1 MSWNTTSVE
10 TAIGELGQTEH
21 IKLSTALGR
30 LQKESR
36 AIRIAVFLGL
46 FVLTAWLDLIVD
58 HDLSLF
64 ALYLIP
70 TLYSAWYLGSRW
82 AYGSCL
88 AGGAVWVIHD
98 WPGWHSYH
106 HVIIPFGNLAGKLAV
121 LTVIVSIVN
130 ALKNALEDQYEADR
144 RLVVRE
150 FEIASEVQ
158 RRLLPSQLPDY
169 PGLDLGF
176 IYHPAHQ
183 LGGDYYDFIPLGPER
198 IAIAI
203 ADISGKGL
211 PGALLMATLQ
221 SLVRT
226 NFAAREGR
234 LARFAQEVSERL
246 YEQTANERY
255 ATLFVAI
262 LDLSSLTLHYVNAG
276 HNPPLFF
283 RKWTLLRRPSS
294 TEVLDK
300 GGPPLGMFP
309 ATQYVCGRTL
319 LQEGDVL
326 VLYTD
331 GVLDAL
337 NMEQEQFG
345 EERLRDVIRSSQFL
359 TATEICQSVVSRL
372 DTFTAGSPQWDDVT
386 LVVVKVKA
394 DSADSPTKAPISAEL
409 YDHGFS
415 SHAED
420 QGANL

>member
-1 MSWNTTSVE
+1 MGWNSTSVE
-10 TAIGELGQTEH
+10 TAVGEVRYTDH
-21 IKLSTALGR
+21 IQLSSALGR

-36 AIRIAVFLGL
+36 AIRVAVFLGL
-46 FVLTAWLDLIVD
+46 FVLTVWLDLSVD

-88 AGGAVWVIHD
+88 AGGAVWVIDD
-98 WPGWHSYH
+98 WPWWHSYH
-106 HVIIPFGNLAGKLAV
+106 HALIPFGNLAGKLAV
-121 LTVIVSIVN
+121 LTVIVAILN
-130 ALKNALEDQYEADR
+130 ALKNALEVQYEAGH

-150 FEIASEVQ
+150 LEIASEVQ

-176 IYHPAHQ
+176 VYRPAHQ

-198 IAIAI
+198 IAITV
-203 ADISGKGL
+203 ADVSGKGL
-211 PGALLMATLQ
+211 PSALLMATLQ

-226 NFAAREGR
+226 NLAAREGK
-234 LARFAQEVSERL
+234 LTRFAREVSERL
-246 YEQTANERY
+246 YEQTTNERY
-255 ATLFVAI
+255 ITLFFAI
-262 LDLSSLTLHYVNAG
+262 LDLSSLTLQYVNTG

-283 RKWTLLRRPSS
+283 RKWTLLTRRSS
-294 TEVLDK
+294 AEVLDK

-309 ATQYVCGRTL
+309 ATEYVCGRTL

-331 GVLDAL
+331 GIVDAL
-337 NMEQEQFG
+337 NTKQEQFG

-359 TATEICQSVVSRL
+359 SAAEICKRFVSRL
-372 DTFTAGSPQWDDVT
+372 DAFTAGNPQWDDIT

-394 DSADSPTKAPISAEL
+394 DSADSPTKAPVSAEL
-409 YDHGFS
+409 YDHETYAKG
-415 SHAED
+415 
-420 QGANL
+420 

>member
-1 MSWNTTSVE
+1 MNWISSSVAVMQEFADATRVDMSNV
-10 TAIGELGQTEH
+10 LGC
-21 IKLSTALGR
+21 
-30 LQKESR
+30 LQKQSR
-36 AIRIAVFLGL
+36 AGRIAAFIVL
-46 FVLTAWLDLIVD
+46 FTLTAWLDLVVD

-70 TLYSAWYLGSRW
+70 TLYSAWYLGIGW

-130 ALKNALEDQYEADR
+130 ALKNALEDQYEPDR
-144 RLVVRE
+144 RLVVRD

-255 ATLFVAI
+255 VTLFVA
-262 LDLSSLTLHYVNAG
+262 
-276 HNPPLFF
+276 
-283 RKWTLLRRPSS
+283 R
-294 TEVLDK
+294 
-300 GGPPLGMFP
+300 
-309 ATQYVCGRTL
+309 
-319 LQEGDVL
+319 
-326 VLYTD
+326 
-331 GVLDAL
+331 
-337 NMEQEQFG
+337 
-345 EERLRDVIRSSQFL
+345 
-359 TATEICQSVVSRL
+359 
-372 DTFTAGSPQWDDVT
+372 
-386 LVVVKVKA
+386 
-394 DSADSPTKAPISAEL
+394 
-409 YDHGFS
+409 
-415 SHAED
+415 
-420 QGANL
+420 